1 LPRYYFNVRHN
12 TAESDGEGSEL
23 ADIQAARLAAVRLSG
38 ELIQELDHSFWDS
51 PDWRLE
57 VTDAGQNTLFTLT
70 FCAKE
75 HDPG

>member
-12 TAESDGEGSEL
+12 TAERDGEGSEL

-38 ELIQELDHSFWDS
+38 ELIQELDRSFWDT

-57 VTDAGQNTLFTLT
+57 VTDAGQNVLFTLT
-70 FCAKE
+70 FSAKE
-75 HDPG
+75 RDPG